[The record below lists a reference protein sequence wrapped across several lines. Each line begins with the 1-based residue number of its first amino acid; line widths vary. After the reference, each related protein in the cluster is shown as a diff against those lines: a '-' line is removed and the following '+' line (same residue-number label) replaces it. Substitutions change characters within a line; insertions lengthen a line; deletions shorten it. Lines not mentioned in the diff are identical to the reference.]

1 MATRVENF
9 KAKQSLVLSN
19 SFGVINKEKDVEL
32 DVTVGIIDDE
42 SGYFELYD
50 ILSGGDNWYAEG
62 SIQFDGKNVVLSN
75 FKYSERK
82 GEEELFSNWFEFGD
96 YNVHRV
102 SKSFEG
108 QGDMLRDADGYIWLG
123 TGFKGGAAHF
133 INEHYEDYATA
144 TDRKEG
150 MIRVSGVVWLTNLD
164 IMKRHEDLV
173 LYKTYNPEEYPKYD
187 NYDAIEVSKT
197 NEIPKDYDGVMGV
210 PITFLDKYN
219 PLRKI
224 PTLTVNQLSITDS
237 DNICFYLDS
246 ISNKKTLFP
255 KNEYFKIISM
265 VSVANGL
272 MESVLERRMEII
284 RPTNEQ
290 SNSFINKQEIRIART
305 IKWLEENWKNYN
317 DNYLTMD
324 QIAIACSLEY
334 TNFRLDNQ
342 WEKDSPKLIKWLKNF
357 RQKDFMKS
365 TVPLEAK

>member
-1 MATRVENF
+1 MTNKMILFNGPNSPFGRKTKITSIVQEI
-9 KAKQSLVLSN
+9 VLE
-19 SFGVINKEKDVEL
+19 EK
-32 DVTVGIIDDE
+32 IIKVQE
-42 SGYFELYD
+42 AS
-50 ILSGGDNWYAEG
+50 
-62 SIQFDGKNVVLSN
+62 
-75 FKYSERK
+75 
-82 GEEELFSNWFEFGD
+82 
-96 YNVHRV
+96 
-102 SKSFEG
+102 
-108 QGDMLRDADGYIWLG
+108 
-123 TGFKGGAAHF
+123 
-133 INEHYEDYATA
+133 
-144 TDRKEG
+144 
-150 MIRVSGVVWLTNLD
+150 
-164 IMKRHEDLV
+164 
-173 LYKTYNPEEYPKYD
+173 
-187 NYDAIEVSKT
+187 
-197 NEIPKDYDGVMGV
+197 
-210 PITFLDKYN
+210 FLDKHN

-224 PTLTVNQLSITDS
+224 PTLLINDLAIIDS
-237 DNICFYLDS
+237 DNICVYLDS

-290 SNSFINKQEIRIART
+290 SNNFINKQETRIART

-342 WEKDSPKLIKWLKNF
+342 WEKDSPKLMKWLKNF